1 MNFFDNAIYAASQG
15 GAPDPFMS
23 FLPIMLIF
31 GVFYF
36 LMIRPQM
43 KQNKAHKQMV
53 EALAVGEEVITN
65 GGLLGKVTN
74 VGEQFL
80 SVKIAEGVEIKVQRH
95 HVAKILPK
103 GTMKSA

>member
-1 MNFFDNAIYAASQG
+1 MNFFDNALYAASQQP
-15 GAPDPFMS
+15 APDPFMS
-23 FLPIMLIF
+23 FLPILVIF

-53 EALAVGEEVITN
+53 EALSEGEEIITN
-65 GGLLGKVTN
+65 GGVLGKITN

-80 SVKIAEGVEIKVQRH
+80 TLKISDGVEIKLQRH

-103 GTMKSA
+103 GTIKTS

>member
-1 MNFFDNAIYAASQG
+1 MSFFDNAIYAASQQ

-23 FLPIMLIF
+23 FLPILVIF

-53 EALAVGEEVITN
+53 EALSEGEEIITN
-65 GGLLGKVTN
+65 GGVLGKISK

-80 SVKIAEGVEIKVQRH
+80 TIKISDGVEIKLQRH
-95 HVAKILPK
+95 HVSKILPK
-103 GTMKSA
+103 GTIKSS